1 MSIVAA
7 HCCCAPGPTPAV
19 DCPDDGTPPP
29 PPTVSISL
37 VATPIAC
44 SPVKSVLCVP
54 ANCGCDDGTGQTYII
69 PSAICNFDCTPQI
82 PAYIPRP
89 TFNSGLGAAQ
99 AIYAWSTYTDE
110 PATNCPGALFNFVM
124 PCGMSATEYAPW
136 ENNTQFTLGCGS
148 TGAESVCIPCT
159 SGIDNITYHPSQA
172 AYEDG
177 NGVRI
182 QTIGCCCVSCA
193 CNPNP
198 KCSTITVSV
207 DAKWKLSIEVPNVV
221 EIVNDPGV
229 CWCGC
234 PACSGGAW
242 WHRQPPF
249 YSNTID
255 FTHQQTLDIVLE
267 QTIYT
272 TQTETQLA
280 PGVYSVR
287 CVTMTNQC
295 GAVYMCGAI
304 WDNNGSCQLA
314 GGFVDAG
321 LDCDVACLVLN
332 QECDEATLAAH
343 GWSISVSVGA

>member
-37 VATPIAC
+37 VATPTAC

-89 TFNSGLGAAQ
+89 TFNSGLGAAR

-110 PATNCPGALFNFVM
+110 PATNCPGALYNFVM
-124 PCGMSATEYAPW
+124 PCGSIEQEYQPW
-136 ENNTQFTLGCGS
+136 EINTQFSLGCGS
-148 TGAESVCIPCT
+148 GSTETPSVPCT
-159 SGIDNITYHPSQA
+159 SAVDNISYHPSQA
-172 AYEDG
+172 AYEAG
-177 NGVRI
+177 NGVLI
-182 QTIGCCCVSCA
+182 QTYGCCCVDCH

-207 DAKWKLSIEVPNVV
+207 VARWKLTIEVPNVV
-221 EIVNDPGV
+221 PVVNVPGN

-234 PACSGGAW
+234 PACTGGSW
-242 WHRQPPF
+242 FHRQPPF

-255 FTHQQTLDIVLE
+255 FTHEQFLLITLE
-267 QTIYT
+267 QTIYN
-272 TQTETQLA
+272 TQTETRLA

-287 CVTMTNQC
+287 TVEVNNQC
-295 GAVYMCGAI
+295 GAVYMCGAL
-304 WDNNGSCQLA
+304 WDNDGECTLG

-321 LDCDVACLVLN
+321 LDCDVACIEN
-332 QECDEATLAAH
+332 NECSDSLLTAH